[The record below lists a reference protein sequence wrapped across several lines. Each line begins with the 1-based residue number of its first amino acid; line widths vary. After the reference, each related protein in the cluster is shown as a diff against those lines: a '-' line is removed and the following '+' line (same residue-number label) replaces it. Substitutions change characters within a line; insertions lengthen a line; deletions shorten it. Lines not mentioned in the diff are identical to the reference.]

1 MRGQNQRSSI
11 TDMANLNIHPA
22 PGLGDLMAGYYVV
35 PQNPLQMAQ
44 EGVSV
49 VPKLGD
55 FVAAS
60 FVVPQNP
67 LYAQITGTV
76 APIGQGIAGRK
87 ITMSKSGG
95 GGLSGCGDGC
105 GCGGSCGCG
114 DHGGMGDIT
123 ADFTK
128 FTGDISGGN
137 YSTAI
142 SDPILGIP
150 MFAWL
155 AAGVAIMM
163 MNKGKR

>member
-1 MRGQNQRSSI
+1 
-11 TDMANLNIHPA
+11 MANLNIHPA
-22 PGLGDLMAGYYVV
+22 PGLGDLLSGYYVV
-35 PQNPLQMAQ
+35 PQNPLRMAQ
-44 EGVSV
+44 EGISV

-87 ITMSKSGG
+87 IKMSNSGG
-95 GGLSGCGDGC
+95 GGLNGGCSDGC

-114 DHGGMGDIT
+114 GGMGDLT

-128 FTGDISGGN
+128 LTGDISAGSWSSVANDTIG
-137 YSTAI
+137 
-142 SDPILGIP
+142 GIP
-150 MFAWL
+150 VLLPF
-155 AAGVAIMM
+155 GAIAIYFFFKLMD
-163 MNKGKR
+163 KHGH